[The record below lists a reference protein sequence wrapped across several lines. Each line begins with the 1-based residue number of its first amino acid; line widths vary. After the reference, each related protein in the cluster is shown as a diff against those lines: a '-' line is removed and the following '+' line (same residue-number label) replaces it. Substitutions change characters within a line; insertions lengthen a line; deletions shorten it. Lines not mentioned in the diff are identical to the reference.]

1 MRLYTIQRR
10 NISLMQSTPVAER
23 DITLDAAR
31 GVAICAMVAYHLLF
45 DLLYFG
51 VTGLP
56 PFFFYLA
63 YPIAGSFIFIAGI
76 SLHLKSGSA
85 ERRLDRQGYYRTFLI
100 RGGKIL
106 CIAAA
111 ITLITWIY
119 PHKGCIVWGILHLIG
134 AATILAIPFLRLGRW
149 NIIPAC
155 MIIVIWLI
163 FFPISGPDYLIPLG
177 IHSPVFYT
185 LDYEPLIPWFSLI
198 LLGIVYG
205 SFRYQGEAKHKN
217 ENSIL
222 RHLALFG
229 RHSLII
235 YLIHQPVIIGI
246 LLITGMIVI

>member
-1 MRLYTIQRR
+1 ME
-10 NISLMQSTPVAER
+10 STPVAER

-31 GVAICAMVAYHLLF
+31 GVAICAMVVYHLLF
-45 DLLYFG
+45 DLWYFG
-51 VTGLP
+51 VTELP
-56 PFFFYLA
+56 PIFSHLA

-76 SLHLKSGSA
+76 SLHLKAASA
-85 ERRLDRQGYYRTFLI
+85 ERKLDRSGYYRTFLF

-119 PHKGCIVWGILHLIG
+119 PHKGFIVWGILHLIG
-134 AATILAIPFLRLGRW
+134 AATILAIPFLRLGKW

-155 MIIVIWLI
+155 LIIAIWLI
-163 FFPISGPDYLIPLG
+163 FFPIPGPDHLIPLG

-205 SFRYQGEAKHKN
+205 SIRYHGDAKCQNKN
-217 ENSIL
+217 RIL

-229 RHSLII
+229 RHSLMI
-235 YLIHQPVIIGI
+235 YLIHQPIIIGI
-246 LLITGMIVI
+246 LLITGMIMI